1 SKDKLDN
8 FADDVEN
15 INKRVYDVLKIH
27 FAELFFTI
35 LVGYSLFVYLSRASF
50 KESFRK
56 FGIFVIILIVA
67 GYWVKNSSFY
77 IHSFNNLS
85 NEIQSSLV
93 SAGSDLLNIMDDDR
107 EGVYA
112 DINTI
117 DKDEKVDGTTT
128 VLRNIYF
135 DLAMKKPYLLINY
148 GTTDEDKINE
158 NDKIKDLGF
167 GFDEYDRVDRM
178 LSFNLSSPGTSYRM
192 AHANLEVENNDNSSV
207 SSGSSF
213 KQAGLVFM
221 TLIIVVALSVP
232 FIILGLL
239 NYLLQFM

>member
-1 SKDKLDN
+1 
-8 FADDVEN
+8 
-15 INKRVYDVLKIH
+15 
-27 FAELFFTI
+27 
-35 LVGYSLFVYLSRASF
+35 
-50 KESFRK
+50 
-56 FGIFVIILIVA
+56 
-67 GYWVKNSSFY
+67 
-77 IHSFNNLS
+77 
-85 NEIQSSLV
+85 
-93 SAGSDLLNIMDDDR
+93 
-107 EGVYA
+107 
-112 DINTI
+112 NTI

-239 NYLLQFM
+239 NYLLQFMALLLTLVLPVVFIISYLPMFQNSIWKSFGNLISIYLAKSFLGILLFLVYLITYVMYILVKPRSVGMYLLHVTCLIMIFYIG